1 MTSSQPPGSRPPD
14 EPEPERPPRIR
25 PYLDVP
31 LPDAGYLPDD
41 PGEPEPAEVEPEPDQ
56 PAPRP
61 FVLTAGRTQS
71 ADPRIG
77 LETQV
82 TTHLGPPWPDPPP
95 GGLGPELRAIVTLCQ
110 EPLSVA
116 EISAQLRL
124 HVGVTRV
131 LVGDLSEA
139 GFVDV
144 HHQDTLNPHTPELIL
159 RVIRGLRALS

>member
-1 MTSSQPPGSRPPD
+1 MTSEPPD
-14 EPEPERPPRIR
+14 LPERPPRIR

-31 LPDAGYLPDD
+31 LPDDGYLPDA
-41 PGEPEPAEVEPEPDQ
+41 EPAEPDPVAPAGTEPEPDQ
-56 PAPRP
+56 PALRP

-71 ADPRIG
+71 ADPRIS

-82 TTHLGPPWPDPPP
+82 TAHLGPPWPEPPP
-95 GGLGPELRAIVTLCQ
+95 GGLGPELRAIVALCR

-131 LVGDLSEA
+131 LVGDLDEA

-144 HHQDTLNPHTPELIL
+144 HHQDTLNPHSPDLIM

>member
-1 MTSSQPPGSRPPD
+1 VTSPPED
-14 EPEPERPPRIR
+14 PEPDRPARIR
-25 PYLDVP
+25 PYLDLP
-31 LPDAGYLPDD
+31 LPDDGYPTGPAGEPGDD
-41 PGEPEPAEVEPEPDQ
+41 PEPPD
-56 PAPRP
+56 PVTLRP

-71 ADPRIG
+71 ADPRIS

-82 TTHLGPPWPDPPP
+82 TTHFGPPWPQPPA
-95 GGLGPELRAIVTLCQ
+95 GGLGPELRAIITLCQ

-116 EISAQLRL
+116 EISARLRL

-131 LVGDLSEA
+131 LVGDLRVA

-144 HHQDTLNPHTPELIL
+144 HYQDTLNPHSPDLIM

>member
-1 MTSSQPPGSRPPD
+1 MTSSRVPD
-14 EPEPERPPRIR
+14 EQEPEERPPRIR

-31 LPDAGYLPDD
+31 LPDEGYLPADD
-41 PGEPEPAEVEPEPDQ
+41 AEPEPPAAADAEPDRTEQ
-56 PAPRP
+56 AAPRP

-71 ADPRIG
+71 ADPRIS

-82 TTHLGPPWPDPPP
+82 TTHLGPPWPVPPP

-124 HVGVTRV
+124 QVGVTRV

-144 HHQDTLNPHTPELIL
+144 HHQDTLNPHSPELIM